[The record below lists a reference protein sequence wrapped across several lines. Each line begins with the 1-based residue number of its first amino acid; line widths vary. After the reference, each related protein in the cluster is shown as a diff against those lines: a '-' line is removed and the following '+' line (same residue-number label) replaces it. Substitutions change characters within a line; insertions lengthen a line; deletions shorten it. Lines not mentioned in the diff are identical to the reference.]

1 MKSSCGFHTMT
12 LSRSLYG
19 DEQRKLIQDFA
30 AYGRKTHEIRIYM
43 LDGKN
48 KPHSYNPDADH
59 LPLRIRITFVKYR
72 GISWTIKEI
81 TGPYGAS
88 WYSVEVTIN
97 PKFLAG
103 IRTYTTAADHHDMD
117 VVIRNFNLI
126 SRSISTV
133 LGEFSC
139 YLINR
144 IDYCVNLSISELVPR
159 CTYEQIMNLIKRSNV
174 PSRFKEWDCY
184 DNVAHRTKSRPG
196 SFYLTNRSV
205 HINCYSKYM
214 QLLEQ
219 SKQNMA
225 RGYSPIPPNIL
236 EDSKDIIRFEVQCK
250 YIKTR
255 KMMKSIDETIDS
267 SYNKYRELLHP
278 ITCLDIITKYY
289 WNTIGRGDWYTLS
302 KAISMIQD
310 QHYNRQKEKRLIDVI
325 RLVNTCRSVSK
336 ARETLSGD
344 KLRVFNLTLKDLMS
358 ISINPVTIPRE
369 WGIPYIRNLLN
380 EYTQKYGPYPSLA
393 EVKTYNVK

>member
-19 DEQRKLIQDFA
+19 DEQHKLIQDFA

-48 KPHSYNPDADH
+48 KPHSYNPDANH
-59 LPLRIRITFVKYR
+59 LPLKIRITFVKYI

-103 IRTYTTAADHHDMD
+103 IRTYTTAADYRDMD
-117 VVIRNFNLI
+117 IVIRNFNLI

-133 LGEFSC
+133 LGDFSC

-144 IDYCVNLSISELVPR
+144 IDYCVNFSLSELAPG
-159 CTYEQIMNLIKRSNV
+159 CTYEQIVNLIKRSNV

-219 SKQNMA
+219 SQQNMA
-225 RGYSPIPPNIL
+225 RGYDPIPPHIL
-236 EDSKDIIRFEVQCK
+236 EESKDIIRFEVQCK
-250 YIKTR
+250 YIKIR

-278 ITCLDIITKYY
+278 ITCLDVITKYY
-289 WNTIGRGDWYTLS
+289 WSTIGRGDWYTLS
-302 KAISMIQD
+302 GAISKLQE
-310 QHYNRQKEKRLIDVI
+310 QHYNSQKEKRLIGVL
-325 RLVNTCRSVSK
+325 RLVNTCRSITN
-336 ARETLSGD
+336 ARKTFTGSN
-344 KLRVFNLTLKDLMS
+344 LRIFNSSLKDLMGLR
-358 ISINPVTIPRE
+358 INPVTIPRE
-369 WGIPYIRNLLN
+369 WGIAMIKNPWNGFRRINNL
-380 EYTQKYGPYPSLA
+380 G
-393 EVKTYNVK
+393 